1 MEIAVINTLQSQ
13 FDKRQGKF
21 SKTYLKTRQKAL
33 DYVIAHDF
41 PGRKDEDYKYTP
53 IDRILKKNFD
63 FTKTVLTDRTDF
75 DFKSSSTYYCIQSCQ
90 NNIQPPS
97 FLLLGMDEAISLKP
111 EFVHIQ
117 LQRVLFRAIFSSLV
131 YT

>member
-1 MEIAVINTLQSQ
+1 MDKGSTWRARSTIKIMEIAVINTLQSQ

-53 IDRILKKNFD
+53 IDRILK
-63 FTKTVLTDRTDF
+63 
-75 DFKSSSTYYCIQSCQ
+75 
-90 NNIQPPS
+90 
-97 FLLLGMDEAISLKP
+97 
-111 EFVHIQ
+111 
-117 LQRVLFRAIFSSLV
+117 
-131 YT
+131 

>member
-75 DFKSSSTYYCIQSCQ
+75 DFKSSFYDLKGNHLVICNGNYLPEKSIILDDICC
-90 NNIQPPS
+90 
-97 FLLLGMDEAISLKP
+97 SLQKGSNAQ
-111 EFVHIQ
+111 FKDVFGA
-117 LQRVLFRAIFSSLV
+117 LN
-131 YT
+131 